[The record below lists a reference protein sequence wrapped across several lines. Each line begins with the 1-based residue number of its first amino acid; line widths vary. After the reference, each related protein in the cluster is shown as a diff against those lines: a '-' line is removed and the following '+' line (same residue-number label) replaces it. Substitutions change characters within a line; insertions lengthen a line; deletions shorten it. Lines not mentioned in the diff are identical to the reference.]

1 MASKSHGSSIRLLTC
16 HLLRSPNGALLA
28 GIFSILGLIV
38 FAFILAV
45 WYYCRNRKARKIAA
59 AGQIEE
65 RKDGQTIV
73 R

>member
-1 MASKSHGSSIRLLTC
+1 MIEKALQRLGQVLTC
-16 HLLRSPNGALLA
+16 PVLPSVNPAILA
-28 GIFSILGLIV
+28 GIFSILGMIV

-45 WYYCRNRKARKIAA
+45 WYHCRNRKARKLAA

-65 RKDGQTIV
+65 KKDGPTVV